1 MSTTVFAI
9 IEADAVVNIAVVEG
23 ETWPVEELVAVKVP
37 DGLPVGIGWG
47 YVGGQFVA
55 PVEPP
60 APVAPVTPRQI
71 RMALTRAGLRAAVEA
86 AVAAGDQD
94 IKDWYEYSTLFH
106 RENPLVDEMAT
117 AIGQTPAQIDALWE
131 LAAGL

>member
-1 MSTTVFAI
+1 
-9 IEADAVVNIAVVEG
+9 
-23 ETWPVEELVAVKVP
+23 
-37 DGLPVGIGWG
+37 
-47 YVGGQFVA
+47 
-55 PVEPP
+55 
-60 APVAPVTPRQI
+60 
-71 RMALTRAGLRAAVEA
+71 MALTRAGLRAAVEA